1 MIVVG
6 VDGSESSRRALRF
19 ALDEARL
26 RDSAVRV
33 VGVWHVPVAAY
44 GGAMVAPDPA
54 LVRELEPQM
63 ARVLERALEEAGD
76 AAAGLEVET
85 VVREGA
91 PVGMLLEQAQDAD
104 LLVVGS
110 RGLGGFR
117 GLLLGSVSQ
126 QCAHHSPCPVVIVPH
141 GQELTAG

>member
-19 ALDEARL
+19 ALGEARL
-26 RDSAVRV
+26 RDATVRI
-33 VGVWHVPVAAY
+33 VGVWHVPVTAY
-44 GGAMVAPDPA
+44 GGAMVPPDPG
-54 LVRELEPQM
+54 LVNDLEPQTR
-63 ARVLERALEEAGD
+63 RVLEHVLEDAGD
-76 AAAGLEVET
+76 DAAGLEVET

-91 PVGMLLEQAQDAD
+91 PVGVLLEEAQNAD

-117 GLLLGSVSQ
+117 GLLLGSVGQ
-126 QCAHHSPCPVVIVPH
+126 QCAHHAPCPVVIVPH
-141 GQELTAG
+141 GQELSSG